1 MNSEEKCISPP
12 NLELNVEDSKEV
24 LVPTATITGEV
35 ILITNLAESMEENQS
50 QVTPRLPQFNK
61 SPPKERP
68 RPIKKLT
75 SFNTVLY
82 NVPEVVEKE
91 DAPETLNSVS

>member
-24 LVPTATITGEV
+24 FVPTATITGEV

-75 SFNTVLY
+75 TNTVLY